1 LRTDGSIA
9 GASERCRIPSAI
21 CTETAVAAFA
31 SAFPRAAFV
40 PVPANLLPEIEPG
53 LPRALRRLSER
64 QRVVIVMV
72 HAYGWSRRDAAEV
85 LEVSLSTIDS
95 HLERGLSKLRRL
107 MGAESHA

>member
-1 LRTDGSIA
+1 
-9 GASERCRIPSAI
+9 
-21 CTETAVAAFA
+21 
-31 SAFPRAAFV
+31 
-40 PVPANLLPEIEPG
+40 
-53 LPRALRRLSER
+53 
-64 QRVVIVMV
+64 MV

>member
-1 LRTDGSIA
+1 M
-9 GASERCRIPSAI
+9 
-21 CTETAVAAFA
+21 
-31 SAFPRAAFV
+31 
-40 PVPANLLPEIEPG
+40 PANLLPEIEPG